1 MFNEDDIAD
10 IKAEKEK
17 WVEKAGNHK
26 DAETFRVTPSGI
38 KIKNV
43 YTPEDIG
50 NLDYLKDVNFPGSYP
65 YTRGVYPAM
74 YRERPWTIRMFSGF
88 ATPEETNKRWK
99 MLLNSGQTGF
109 SAAVDLLT
117 FYGTDPDDPGVDA
130 EVEVGTTG
138 VPLYSIRGVEALVKD
153 LPIEDISV
161 ALVTEPMT
169 AVALTS
175 TYFNVA
181 KNNGV
186 PLARVA
192 GTTQNDIGT
201 MCIGYITRDSLEP
214 DKLLKLACDLIEYCT
229 AMKKAPRWNPINFT
243 TYNYREGG
251 INAVQEIAFGF
262 TNAID
267 HIEELLKRGWHIDDF
282 ASRLAFHLSA
292 DRNFFEEIAKY
303 RAARRIWA
311 RLLVEK
317 YKAKDPRSII
327 MKYHVQTAG
336 SSLTAQ
342 QPMVNIPRTA
352 IQALEA
358 VLGGCQSLH
367 TNSYDEAIC
376 LPTEE
381 AVKLAVRTQQ
391 VIMEETGV
399 VDTIDP
405 LAGSY
410 YVEWLTGEIET
421 RILDYMQEIE
431 TQGGF
436 VKALAS
442 GWLHG
447 EMQKAFNERQN
458 AIAEGRET
466 VIGINSHQENDREE
480 TYAPFKTNALAAG
493 VEKERLVKLRKER
506 NSQKILVLLDRLR
519 ADCTENKNV
528 MPTVMELMGEG
539 ATLGEVAGVYREIW
553 GIWDLPI
560 AV

>member
-1 MFNEDDIAD
+1 MSKEDDIAD
-10 IKAEKEK
+10 IKTEKEK
-17 WVEKAGNHK
+17 WVEAKGNQK

-43 YTPEDIG
+43 YTPEDVG
-50 NLDYLKDVNFPGSYP
+50 NLDYLKDINFPGSYP
-65 YTRGVYPAM
+65 YTRGVYPTM

-117 FYGTDPDDPGVDA
+117 FYGTDPDAPGVDA

-161 ALVTEPMT
+161 ALITEPMT
-169 AVALTS
+169 AIALTS
-175 TYFNVA
+175 AYFNVA

-186 PLARVA
+186 PLAQVA

-201 MCIGYITRDSLEP
+201 MSIGYITRDSLEP

-229 AMKKAPRWNPINFT
+229 AMKEAPRWNPINFT

-267 HIEELLKRGWHIDDF
+267 HIEELLKRGWNIDDF

-391 VIMEETGV
+391 VIMEETGI

-410 YVEWLTGEIET
+410 YVESLTNEIEA
-421 RILDYMQEIE
+421 RILEYMQKIE
-431 TQGGF
+431 AQGGF

-442 GWLHG
+442 GWLYA

-458 AIAEGRET
+458 AVAEGREK
-466 VIGINSHQENDREE
+466 VVGINSHQEEGGKE

-506 NSQKILVLLDRLR
+506 NNQKINSLLDRLR
-519 ADCTENKNV
+519 ADCTESKNV